1 MDYQKEFT
9 VILGPSLGAKLA
21 LRILGPSLGAKLA
34 LRILGPLLG
43 APLTMGLGS
52 PLGIRLGAELAE
64 IDGDAV
70 GLELGFDVGV
80 VVGVDVGESVFLHFL
95 LHVAGQKNLTFFLP
109 EPGWIFLHLF
119 LGFSATYE
127 SHVRFALP
135 SNRNESKFSHRP
147 RVTVGE
153 DVGES
158 VSLHFLLHADGQKNF
173 SFFPLDS
180 GCIFSHLLTGLIATY
195 KSHVLD
201 ELPSNLK
208 SRSFE
213 QSMMSASPSPAA
225 IGRTIASVRRWS
237 AAPSLTPFCTDRFFR
252 DEMKLAWRISL
263 TRRMVREEE
272 LPLRAARGRVN
283 EVMSDL
289 AGVGAAV
296 GTALAA
302 LTRMGTRKALIY
314 AKESFIMT
322 TSFIML

>member
-1 MDYQKEFT
+1 
-9 VILGPSLGAKLA
+9 
-21 LRILGPSLGAKLA
+21 
-34 LRILGPLLG
+34 
-43 APLTMGLGS
+43 
-52 PLGIRLGAELAE
+52 
-64 IDGDAV
+64 
-70 GLELGFDVGV
+70 
-80 VVGVDVGESVFLHFL
+80 
-95 LHVAGQKNLTFFLP
+95 LHVAGQKNLSFFSV
-109 EPGWIFLHLF
+109 PGWTFLHLPV
-119 LGFSATYE
+119 GFAATYG
-127 SHVRFALP
+127 SHDWFALP
-135 SNRNESKFSHRP
+135 SNRNESKFSHGP
-147 RVTVGE
+147 RLTVGE

-158 VSLHFLLHADGQKNF
+158 APLHSFLHVAGQKNL
-173 SFFPLDS
+173 SFFSVPGWTFLHLLTGLIATYKSHVLDELPSNLKSRSFEQSMGGTALGAEVTSSRGFLHSVSHVPGQNFLTVFPPDS

-322 TSFIML
+322 TSFVML

>member
-1 MDYQKEFT
+1 MEGDELGRE
-9 VILGPSLGAKLA
+9 LGPPLGDLEGDLEGDSEGDPLGFPLGDEVGIELGASLGV
-21 LRILGPSLGAKLA
+21 RLG
-34 LRILGPLLG
+34 I
-43 APLTMGLGS
+43 T
-52 PLGIRLGAELAE
+52 LGIRLGAELAE

-80 VVGVDVGESVFLHFL
+80 VVGVAVGESVFLHFL

-158 VSLHFLLHADGQKNF
+158 VFLHFLLHADGQKNF
-173 SFFPLDS
+173 SFFPLDSGCIFSHLSTGLIATYKSHVLDELPSNLKSRSFEQSMGGTALGAEVTSSRGFLHSVSHVPGQNFLTVFPPDS

-213 QSMMSASPSPAA
+213 QFF
-225 IGRTIASVRRWS
+225 
-237 AAPSLTPFCTDRFFR
+237 LRFFLR
-252 DEMKLAWRISL
+252 FFKA
-263 TRRMVREEE
+263 
-272 LPLRAARGRVN
+272 RAAKKSLLKRVDS
-283 EVMSDL
+283 VPSW
-289 AGVGAAV
+289 
-296 GTALAA
+296 
-302 LTRMGTRKALIY
+302 R
-314 AKESFIMT
+314 F
-322 TSFIML
+322 